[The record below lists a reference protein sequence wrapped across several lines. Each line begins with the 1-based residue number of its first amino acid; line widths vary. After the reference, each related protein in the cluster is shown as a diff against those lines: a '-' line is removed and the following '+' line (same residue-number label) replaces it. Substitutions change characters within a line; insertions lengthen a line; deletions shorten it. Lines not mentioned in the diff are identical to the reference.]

1 MALSILP
8 LIYLQ
13 IANKNMTH
21 PELISLEIETKALV
35 IGFAHPFNAVKM
47 MADSIGAALTLN
59 GYQVTIATVGEVEF
73 NQQMEVINNKKLGL
87 IFCLGSIPLD
97 LLLNGK
103 RLWDFV
109 GSNVQIVELVLDSLP
124 YDFRILGFADFVRD
138 YGSRKNL
145 SMASFEGNIANM
157 LSMKTGKTVH
167 HMHPGF
173 YGVPLINRP
182 KKFPDRLFFWGSVET
197 ELGMTKVTNSLKDVI
212 SSFNVWGLSN
222 QKIDE
227 VVACVERTSDFYSF
241 TDFSI
246 AIGIDMAELLRS
258 EWIDALCAIDSAIKR
273 YRRVFLIKSI
283 QDLPIDLYG
292 KNWDKYIKAD
302 SNMRVM
308 QFEPD
313 DNRSFSYICQE
324 YAGLI
329 NIDPNWS
336 NGTNERAVTALALG
350 VNVASNKNKMLANLK
365 GSYQYD
371 LSRDSIRGACS
382 QALNSPRIYEYPGQF
397 SWETVVT
404 RLMTSINCST

>member
-1 MALSILP
+1 
-8 LIYLQ
+8 
-13 IANKNMTH
+13 MTH
-21 PELISLEIETKALV
+21 PELISLEIEKKALV

-47 MADSIGAALTLN
+47 MANSIGAALTLN
-59 GYQVTIATVGEVEF
+59 GYQVTIATVGEEGF
-73 NQQMEVINNKKLGL
+73 NLQMEVVSDKKLEL

-109 GSNVQIVELVLDSLP
+109 GTNVQIIELVLDSLP
-124 YDFRILGFADFVRD
+124 YDFRILGFADFVSN
-138 YGSRKNL
+138 YSSRKNL
-145 SMASFEGNIANM
+145 SMAAFEGNIAKM
-157 LSMKTGKTVH
+157 LSSKTGKIVH
-167 HMHPGF
+167 HMYHGF
-173 YGVPLINRP
+173 YAAPLISRP

-197 ELGMTKVTNSLKDVI
+197 ELGITEVTDNLRSVI
-212 SSFNVWGLSN
+212 SSFNVWSLSS

-227 VVACVERTSDFYSF
+227 VVSCVEQTTDFYSF
-241 TDFSI
+241 TDFSKS
-246 AIGIDMAELLRS
+246 IGIEMTDLLRP

-273 YRRVFLIKSI
+273 YRRVFLINAI

-292 KNWDKYIKAD
+292 KNWNKYIKAG

-308 QFEPD
+308 RFEPD

-350 VNVASNKNKMLANLK
+350 VNVASNRNKMLENLE
-365 GSYQYD
+365 GFYQYD
-371 LSRDSIRGACS
+371 LSEDSIREACA
-382 QALNSPRIYEYPGQF
+382 QALKSPRAYQYDGQF
-397 SWETVVT
+397 SWETVIT
-404 RLMTSINCST
+404 CLMASVKRANY

>member
-1 MALSILP
+1 
-8 LIYLQ
+8 
-13 IANKNMTH
+13 MTS
-21 PELISLEIETKALV
+21 PELISLRIEKKALV

-47 MADSIGAALTLN
+47 MANSIGAALTLN
-59 GYQVTIATVGEVEF
+59 GYQATIATLGEEGF
-73 NQQMEVINNKKLGL
+73 QQQMEVINDQKLEL

-103 RLWDFV
+103 RLWDFI
-109 GSNVQIVELVLDSLP
+109 GSNVRIIELILDSLP

-145 SMASFEGNIANM
+145 SMASFEGNIANI
-157 LSMKTGKTVH
+157 LSIKTGKTVH
-167 HMHPGF
+167 HMQPAF
-173 YGVPLINRP
+173 YGVPLIQEE
-182 KKFPDRLFFWGSVET
+182 KKYPDRLFFWGSVET
-197 ELGMTKVTNSLKDVI
+197 ELGITEVTNSLRSVI
-212 SSFNVWGLSN
+212 SSFNVWGLSH

-227 VVACVERTSDFYSF
+227 VVACVEQTTDFYSF
-241 TDFSI
+241 TDFSKS
-246 AIGIDMAELLRS
+246 IGINMAELFRP

-273 YRRVFLIKSI
+273 YRRVFLINAI

-292 KNWDKYIKAD
+292 KNWEKYIKKG

-308 QFEPD
+308 RFEPD

-350 VNVASNKNKMLANLK
+350 INVASNKNAMLANLH
-365 GSYQYD
+365 GFYQYD
-371 LSRDSIRGACS
+371 LTRDSIRGACLK
-382 QALNSPRIYEYPGQF
+382 ALECPHVYQYLGQF
-397 SWETVVT
+397 SWETGIT
-404 RLMTSINCST
+404 RLMRSVNSAV